1 MPRSYS
7 SKFLLTLSKPD
18 AILTGQNLA
27 RICVEANLPASYVC
41 KVFGISRMALHT
53 WFRGGPIRTKRM
65 KMVDAFIALVDKDLK
80 AGMLPAK
87 NLKEA
92 KAYIEDML
100 KEE

>member
-7 SKFLLTLSKPD
+7 SKFLLTLNKPS

-53 WFRGGPIRTKRM
+53 WFRGGPIRNKLM
-65 KMVDAFIALVDKDLK
+65 NIVDAFISLVNKDLD
-80 AGMLPAK
+80 AGVLPAK

-92 KAYIEDML
+92 KAYIGDML
-100 KEE
+100 KED

>member
-7 SKFLLTLSKPD
+7 SRFLLTLSKPD
-18 AILTGQNLA
+18 AVLDGQLLA
-27 RICVEANLPASYVC
+27 KVCVEANLPASYVH

-53 WFRGGPIRTKRM
+53 WFRGGPIRPRKLPII
-65 KMVDAFIALVDKDLK
+65 DAFIGLVEKDTK
-80 AGMLPAK
+80 AGILPAQ

-100 KEE
+100 REE

>member
-7 SKFLLTLSKPD
+7 NRFLLTLSKPD
-18 AILTGQNLA
+18 AILTGQVLA
-27 RICVEANLPASYVC
+27 KVCVEANLPASYVC

-53 WFRGGPIRTKRM
+53 WFRGGPIRPKRI
-65 KMVDAFIALVDKDLK
+65 KLVDAFISLVDKDMK
-80 AGMLPAK
+80 AGVLPAR

-100 KEE
+100 RED

>member
-7 SKFLLTLSKPD
+7 NGFLLTLSKED
-18 AILTGQNLA
+18 AVQDGQLLA
-27 RICVEANLPASYVC
+27 KVCVEANLPASYVC

-65 KMVDAFIALVDKDLK
+65 DLVNAFIALVNKDLQ
-80 AGMLPAK
+80 AGLLPAQ

-100 KEE
+100 KED

>member
-7 SKFLLTLSKPD
+7 SRFLLTLSKED
-18 AILTGQNLA
+18 AITTGQTLA
-27 RICVEANLPASYVC
+27 KVCVEANLPASYVC

-53 WFRGGPIRTKRM
+53 WFRGGPIRPRRVGI
-65 KMVDAFIALVDKDLK
+65 VDTFISLVDQDLK
-80 AGMLPAK
+80 SGLLPAK

-100 KEE
+100 KED

>member
-7 SKFLLTLSKPD
+7 SKFLLTLNKPE
-18 AILTGQNLA
+18 AVMTGQVLA
-27 RICVEANLPASYVC
+27 KVCVEANLPASYVH

-53 WFRGGPIRTKRM
+53 WFRGGPIRAKRM
-65 KMVDAFIALVDKDLK
+65 KMVDAFIGLVDQDLK
-80 AGMLPAK
+80 SGVLPAK

-100 KEE
+100 KED

>member
-18 AILTGQNLA
+18 AVMDGQLLA
-27 RICVEANLPASYVC
+27 KVCVEANLPASYVC

-53 WFRGGPIRTKRM
+53 WFRGGPIRSKRM
-65 KMVDAFIALVDKDLK
+65 DIVNAFISLVTKDLD
-80 AGMLPAK
+80 AGLLPAK

-100 KEE
+100 KED

>member
-7 SKFLLTLSKPD
+7 SRFLLTLSKPD
-18 AILTGQNLA
+18 AVMDGQLLA
-27 RICVEANLPASYVC
+27 KVCVEANLPASYVC

-65 KMVDAFIALVDKDLK
+65 EIVNAFISLVNKDLT
-80 AGMLPAK
+80 AGLLPAK

-100 KEE
+100 KED

>member
-7 SKFLLTLSKPD
+7 NKFLLTLSKPD

-27 RICVEANLPASYVC
+27 KICVEANLPASYVC

-53 WFRGGPIRTKRM
+53 WFRGGPIRPRRIKT
-65 KMVDAFIALVDKDLK
+65 VDAFIRLVDEDIK
-80 AGMLPAK
+80 AGVLPAK
-87 NLKEA
+87 NLKKA

-100 KEE
+100 KED

>member
-7 SKFLLTLSKPD
+7 NRFLLTLSKPD

-53 WFRGGPIRTKRM
+53 WFRGGPIRSKRM
-65 KMVDAFIALVDKDLK
+65 NTVDAFISLVNKDLE

-100 KEE
+100 KED

>member
-1 MPRSYS
+1 MY
-7 SKFLLTLSKPD
+7 
-18 AILTGQNLA
+18 GQNLA

-41 KVFGISRMALHT
+41 KVFGVSRMALHT
-53 WFRGGPIRTKRM
+53 WFRGGPIRNKRM
-65 KMVDAFIALVDKDLK
+65 DIVDAFVSLVNKDLK
-80 AGMLPAK
+80 TGVLPAR

>member
-7 SKFLLTLSKPD
+7 SKFLLTLSKPS

-53 WFRGGPIRTKRM
+53 WFRGGPIRNKRM
-65 KMVDAFIALVDKDLK
+65 DIVLAFISLVNKDLK

-92 KAYIEDML
+92 KAYIEDIL
-100 KEE
+100 KED

>member
-53 WFRGGPIRTKRM
+53 WFRGGPIRPKRIQL
-65 KMVDAFIALVDKDLK
+65 VDAFMSLVEKDIK
-80 AGMLPAK
+80 AGLLPAR
-87 NLKEA
+87 NLVEA
-92 KAYIEDML
+92 KNYIEDML

>member
-7 SKFLLTLSKPD
+7 NRFLLTLSKPD
-18 AILTGQNLA
+18 AIMTGQILA
-27 RICVEANLPASYVC
+27 KTCVEANLPASYVC

-53 WFRGGPIRTKRM
+53 WFRGGPIRTRRM
-65 KMVDAFIALVDKDLK
+65 KTVEAFIRLVEQDLE

-92 KAYIEDML
+92 KVYIEDML
-100 KEE
+100 RED

>member
-7 SKFLLTLSKPD
+7 SRFLLTLSKSD
-18 AILTGQNLA
+18 ATLTGQNLA

-53 WFRGGPIRTKRM
+53 WFRGGPIRNKRM
-65 KMVDAFIALVDKDLK
+65 DTVNAFISLVQKDLD

-100 KEE
+100 KEY